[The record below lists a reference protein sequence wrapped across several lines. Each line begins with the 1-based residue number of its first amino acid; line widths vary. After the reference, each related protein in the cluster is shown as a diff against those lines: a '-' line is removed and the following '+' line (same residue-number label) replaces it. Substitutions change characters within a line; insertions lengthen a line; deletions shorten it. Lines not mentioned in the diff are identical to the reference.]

1 MDGDGTGGSRSGDGV
16 LPSDASAAYRALA
29 RNRPYRNLML
39 ATGTSALGDWIGF
52 LAIIA
57 LTSEILGPTRAA
69 LFAVSG
75 VMIARVVPSLLLGPV
90 AGVFVDRWDRKRVM
104 IVTDIARG
112 TVMALIPF
120 TDEVLT
126 LVLATLVIE
135 VMSAL
140 FAPAKDAV
148 LPTLVKPGQLVAAN
162 QINLLTT
169 YGTLPLGAAL
179 YSVLLARAIAV
190 APEGSF
196 LEARPLALPI
206 WFNALSFY
214 VSAPLL
220 ATLTFPRQS
229 AQRAADPRT
238 TPGAWE
244 QLKEGLRFVG
254 GHPVIRALILGV
266 MIAFAAAGVVITVG
280 EAFSRLLNAGP
291 SGYGVLVA
299 VVGVG
304 LVIGLVGSGP
314 LTRRVAPERL
324 FAPGIGL
331 AGAALVVTASM
342 PNLLATVPSALV
354 MGAGAGLS
362 FIVGY
367 TVLQQ
372 RSDDRIRGRTFG
384 AFNSG
389 VRVAIFGSAIAAPAV
404 IGVLGRERVTAIV
417 LEGGGVEIAYP
428 YVFGGIRLTL
438 IGAGLLAMAGAVL
451 TGRSLAR
458 ALQAEASR
466 ASLHLEPPGG
476 AHPEAH
482 PEAPAGL
489 FVVFEGGDGAGKSTQ
504 IRLLR
509 AAIERS
515 GREVVV
521 TREPGGTALG
531 ERIREQLLSHASDGM
546 SDRAEALLYAA
557 ARAEHVDEVI
567 RPALAAGKVVLC
579 DRFVDSSVVYQGA
592 GRGLGEEQVAELNR
606 WATAGVVPALV
617 VLLDL
622 DPEDGLRRAVG
633 DGHPDRLEAAG
644 LEFHRAVRA
653 AYLRRADAHPERTLV
668 LDASRPVEELHAEIR
683 AAVLQ
688 RIAPPPATPVEE
700 PRRSGEHADAAAP
713 EAGDTEATD
722 TDPAGTDAAD
732 TGARAREERR

>member
-1 MDGDGTGGSRSGDGV
+1 
-16 LPSDASAAYRALA
+16 
-29 RNRPYRNLML
+29 
-39 ATGTSALGDWIGF
+39 
-52 LAIIA
+52 
-57 LTSEILGPTRAA
+57 
-69 LFAVSG
+69 
-75 VMIARVVPSLLLGPV
+75 
-90 AGVFVDRWDRKRVM
+90 
-104 IVTDIARG
+104 
-112 TVMALIPF
+112 
-120 TDEVLT
+120 
-126 LVLATLVIE
+126 
-135 VMSAL
+135 
-140 FAPAKDAV
+140 
-148 LPTLVKPGQLVAAN
+148 
-162 QINLLTT
+162 
-169 YGTLPLGAAL
+169 
-179 YSVLLARAIAV
+179 
-190 APEGSF
+190 
-196 LEARPLALPI
+196 
-206 WFNALSFY
+206 
-214 VSAPLL
+214 
-220 ATLTFPRQS
+220 
-229 AQRAADPRT
+229 
-238 TPGAWE
+238 
-244 QLKEGLRFVG
+244 
-254 GHPVIRALILGV
+254 
-266 MIAFAAAGVVITVG
+266 
-280 EAFSRLLNAGP
+280 
-291 SGYGVLVA
+291 

-324 FAPGIGL
+324 FAPGIGV
-331 AGAALVVTASM
+331 AGAALAVTASM
-342 PNLLATVPSALV
+342 PNLLATVPPALT

-389 VRVAIFGSAIAAPAV
+389 VRVAIFGSAIAAPAL

-428 YVFGGIRLTL
+428 YVFGGIRMTL
-438 IGAGLLAMAGAVL
+438 IGAGVLAMVGAVV

-458 ALQAEASR
+458 ALQAEATR
-466 ASLHLEPPGG
+466 ASLRLDAPDESPPRI
-476 AHPEAH
+476 
-482 PEAPAGL
+482 APGL

-557 ARAEHVDEVI
+557 ARAEHVEEVI

-592 GRGLGEEQVAELNR
+592 GRGLGEEPVEELNR
-606 WATAGVVPALV
+606 WATAGVVPTLV

-653 AYLRRADAHPERTLV
+653 AYLRRADAHAERTLV
-668 LDASRPVEELHAEIR
+668 LDASRPVEDLHAEIR
-683 AAVLQ
+683 TAVLQ
-688 RIAPPPATPVEE
+688 RLAPPHATPVEE
-700 PRRSGEHADAAAP
+700 PRRPVD
-713 EAGDTEATD
+713 
-722 TDPAGTDAAD
+722 DP
-732 TGARAREERR
+732 GARAQEEPR